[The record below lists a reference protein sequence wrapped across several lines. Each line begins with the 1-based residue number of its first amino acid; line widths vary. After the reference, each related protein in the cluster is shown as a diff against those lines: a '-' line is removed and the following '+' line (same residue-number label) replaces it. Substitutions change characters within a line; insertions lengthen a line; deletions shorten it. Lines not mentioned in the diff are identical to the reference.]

1 MWAKW
6 KDMKTYY
13 AAFIRV
19 TLEVECPKC
28 HKEQTMI
35 LDTEKFYKHEQK
47 EFFWCTCSF
56 DAHVKYK
63 MDDEGMMEYFK
74 YDSEGVGA
82 DLS

>member
-1 MWAKW
+1 
-6 KDMKTYY
+6 
-13 AAFIRV
+13 
-19 TLEVECPKC
+19 
-28 HKEQTMI
+28 MI
-35 LDTEKFYKHEQK
+35 LDTEKFYKHEQT